1 MSAITIN
8 IPDSLYNKLQELT
21 RRDRVSV
28 EDFAVS
34 ALAEKLSSFLTF
46 DYLEERAKRARIDRF
61 DELLA
66 KVPNVEPHEEDRL

>member
-8 IPDSLYNKLQELT
+8 IPDSLYQKVQELT
-21 RRDRVSV
+21 KRDRVSV
-28 EDFAVS
+28 EDFALS

-46 DYLEERAKRARIDRF
+46 DYLEERAKRANIDRF

-66 KVPNVEPHEEDRL
+66 KIPDVEPSEEDKL

>member
-8 IPDSLYNKLQELT
+8 IPDSLYNKLEEFT
-21 RRDRVSV
+21 NRDHVSV

-34 ALAEKLSSFLTF
+34 ALAEKLSSFMTI
-46 DYLEERAKRARIDRF
+46 DYLEERAKRANIHRF

-66 KVPNVEPHEEDRL
+66 KIPPTTPAQEDRL